1 MTQGKKFKVK
11 GALQMMEDVVKGM
24 VSSRISFSQYKDLS
38 YYFPLPF
45 WKKIVW
51 FIVNGKHSIKYLYE
65 ELWWVRDHRFWVE
78 SLLPSSAPAAEAEPV
93 HCVCWAPPGGHKRML
108 QVSLCLAHIHGGV
121 LISKAVHFQVNI
133 TLE

>member
-45 WKKIVW
+45 
-51 FIVNGKHSIKYLYE
+51 
-65 ELWWVRDHRFWVE
+65 
-78 SLLPSSAPAAEAEPV
+78 
-93 HCVCWAPPGGHKRML
+93 
-108 QVSLCLAHIHGGV
+108 
-121 LISKAVHFQVNI
+121 
-133 TLE
+133 